1 MYLNTD
7 KGYTF
12 VEILIALLLSS
23 IIVAGI
29 VSFYIASAKH
39 NTETLNVM
47 RLDQELYAAMNI
59 MENTIQR
66 AGYWAGSSTD
76 PSANPY
82 FAQNNYDIAIFN
94 EGKEINIWYD
104 QNGNGGVR
112 SDDDRFS
119 FRFYGNNCIQIRN
132 ITTNHAWKAL
142 TDPQVI
148 TISNLQFT
156 KTESSPVN
164 LGNGMQLIKRTIKIT
179 LTGNLVS
186 DPVITRTLEREILIG
201 NDKYLPIS

>member
-1 MYLNTD
+1 MAMLKI
-7 KGYTF
+7 KGYTL
-12 VEILIALLLSS
+12 VEILITLLLSS

-29 VSFYIASAKH
+29 VSFYIVSAKH

-47 RLDQELYAAMNI
+47 RLDQELSATMNI

-66 AGYWAGSSTD
+66 AGYWAGSSAD

-82 FAQNNYDIAIFN
+82 FAQDNYDIAISN

-104 QNGNGGVR
+104 QNNDAGTRN
-112 SDDDRFS
+112 DDERFG
-119 FRFYGNNCIQIRN
+119 FKFYNNRIQIRN
-132 ITTNHAWKAL
+132 ITTNHTWTDA

-164 LGNGMQLIKRTIKIT
+164 LGNGMQLIKRTIKIN

-186 DPVITRTLEREILIG
+186 DPAITRTLEREILIG